1 MSSVMYHPRF
11 LVEVENDI
19 SLLPQTVG
27 LETGNDSEDESLC
40 FVVETDFQGRY

>member
-11 LVEVENDI
+11 LVEVENGI

-27 LETGNDSEDESLC
+27 LRLEMTQKMRASVLL
-40 FVVETDFQGRY
+40 